1 MGVLGD
7 PSAPAFQ
14 DALRTQ
20 VLARGTLPA
29 GTSVVIGP
37 PSPGV
42 AQTLQWIAFLEIDGL
57 EKWAAMG
64 RLQKE
69 EDYRQ
74 KMYISVMTRDGEGDS
89 ARGRDVAYALRK
101 EIADQL
107 LEDPTVNGTVWQAQI
122 DKSQRFEP
130 RLGISTAGAD
140 GQHTVDM
147 SWREA
152 ALFFDI
158 LVKNRF

>member
-7 PSAPAFQ
+7 SSIPAFQ
-14 DALRTQ
+14 DALVMQLRQRPNLTG
-20 VLARGTLPA
+20 VN
-29 GTSVVIGP
+29 VVIGP

-42 AQTLQWIAFLEIDGL
+42 AQGQIWVALLEVEGT

-74 KMYISVMTRDGEGDS
+74 TVYISVLTRDGEGDS
-89 ARGRDVAYALRK
+89 TAGRNKAYAIRK

-107 LEDPTVNGTVWQAQI
+107 LADPTVNSTVWQAQVERGG
-122 DKSQRFEP
+122 KFEP
-130 RLGISTAGAD
+130 RLGINVQSAD
-140 GQHTVDM
+140 GGTTTDL

-152 ALFFDI
+152 AVYFEI
-158 LVKNRF
+158 LVKNRI